1 MPSYAKEFWL
11 WLKSLEISVEPLM
24 LILSACNTARSIVA
38 PQMAEHKMM
47 REYPAPPGLSDKELK
62 KFYNKKMV
70 IWDNNYSYVNLPI
83 ACIVGIMYGG
93 YSDYY
98 GRKVPLLIGIVSVL
112 VENAMR
118 ILIWSPSTDIS
129 LYWFYPTA
137 VITGLM
143 GDFFLTMSC
152 VNAYVADRFDDKKTL
167 STRMIIVSI
176 MFSLGAFIASQS
188 TKAILNGISSTA
200 LLVIVEGLL
209 LVTLIAG
216 VLILSQSR
224 PKKDLPSTEEPQEER
239 EVESLLHHRQHS
251 KFKIT
256 KDGGQSSTAST
267 RPVEK
272 RQSAGCLELTKLSF
286 YSIYESLKIFVIP
299 REGHR
304 RLFLYLTFGANFLDQ
319 LSFGEE
325 KSLIGTYTLLSPFNW
340 TKDEYANY
348 KSLRPIVQIVGMFFG
363 LFVLKKWWKLRD
375 TFVICMTIAT
385 LAISLFMIGLAEA
398 SWLIYASLAPGSLHG
413 LLNPLTYTFMTCIVE
428 QNEIGKAFAISS
440 IAQKLAGFAQTAILQ
455 NIYIATLSWYQ
466 GFVWLVMGGI
476 CVVAVGLYGFVH
488 VVARRE
494 KIGS

>member
-1 MPSYAKEFWL
+1 MTKEILSQMTGFCSERWISGVDYFMPSYAKEFWL

-239 EVESLLHHRQHS
+239 EVES
-251 KFKIT
+251 
-256 KDGGQSSTAST
+256 
-267 RPVEK
+267 
-272 RQSAGCLELTKLSF
+272 AGCLELTKLSF

>member
-239 EVESLLHHRQHS
+239 EVES
-251 KFKIT
+251 
-256 KDGGQSSTAST
+256 
-267 RPVEK
+267 
-272 RQSAGCLELTKLSF
+272 AGCLELTKLSF

>member
-1 MPSYAKEFWL
+1 
-11 WLKSLEISVEPLM
+11 
-24 LILSACNTARSIVA
+24 
-38 PQMAEHKMM
+38 
-47 REYPAPPGLSDKELK
+47 
-62 KFYNKKMV
+62 MV

-239 EVESLLHHRQHS
+239 EVE
-251 KFKIT
+251 
-256 KDGGQSSTAST
+256 
-267 RPVEK
+267 
-272 RQSAGCLELTKLSF
+272 SAGCLELTKLSF

>member
-38 PQMAEHKMM
+38 PQMAENKMM

-216 VLILSQSR
+216 ILILSQSR

-239 EVESLLHHRQHS
+239 EVE
-251 KFKIT
+251 
-256 KDGGQSSTAST
+256 
-267 RPVEK
+267 
-272 RQSAGCLELTKLSF
+272 SAGCLELTKLSF

-488 VVARRE
+488 VVAKRE